1 MDDED
6 NSHNEYNDKNNE
18 EDDIRKNSLAF
29 VKTYKRLS
37 KRGSAYKL
45 FNFNTNND
53 NEPKNKPFN
62 NKNIKKEKS
71 FESSNSDDLSSSSS
85 NSTQKKI
92 KKKVYINSIPNY
104 IYNYNKKNSYLQ
116 EKHFL
121 PLKILV
127 SEALQKQNEHFLNQD
142 KYYSNLNLEN
152 NFGSKHKKLLKINEN
167 NSKIPLED
175 IIEKNGLNES
185 FTNTNSISVQKKLKK
200 LKFVEFEN
208 SKFKLFKSAYDN
220 KNTVNS
226 NKITENNNK
235 NFYGDQYYTE
245 KINFNKNKYLTSH
258 KKNNVLSLMKK
269 DEFAQ
274 YLIEKY
280 LNKIYKNN
288 FTIKSNE
295 KIRRLFVIRDSTVIT
310 NPKIIPGIFV
320 TIPSTNELSKFSSI
334 RRKILFKKFLLYCK
348 DKLKSLK
355 LFNYIYIKTGEI
367 IYDLIDIK
375 PNEKYIF
382 ISPTSLFQNLSI
394 PLNKNILNLYNKHFN
409 EDDERNGCFTDSSVD
424 EEKNNGENNDDL
436 YDIYFGSKRKNG
448 NKNFKTIKVK
458 NYNYNKNNLFL
469 NKSFTDG
476 LNDEKIENY
485 YFSDEEKRKES
496 VHIRY
501 YKKYTKKIDYFIE
514 AENDIYEKKINKLLT
529 NLSSNPLSKISSKNV
544 PFPSDDKLMSKYL
557 KEKKIVEKK
566 MLKSTVKSKPLKNQD
581 IVDVFVILQQYDK
594 NLSISKFIKH
604 KNEKKLNLPFIEKN
618 KIAIENKYL
627 ENYKRT
633 LIEFPT
639 ILAYNLP
646 LILSKNKKYSRYEIC
661 ALYTKFKSLVNLWFN
676 MHNNLKVLQIGI
688 DFDTFRNSTIDL
700 SSEDALFVRKIVDE
714 IISGSSGMLSLEDFV
729 NALNMMNRDDLN
741 DELEFFLK
749 VFNLKDKKKFMYNDV
764 KEISKMA
771 IKRLIKGNKNS
782 PEAKDVIMEL
792 SEFFVKFMFE
802 TCNKKI
808 EEGLTVDDLKKII
821 EEKKDIEYLKIF
833 CCTLESKNNNVFKNK
848 ID

>member
-1 MDDED
+1 MDDD
-6 NSHNEYNDKNNE
+6 NSHNEYNNDKSND
-18 EDDIRKNSLAF
+18 EDVNRKNSLAF

-45 FNFNTNND
+45 FNFGVS
-53 NEPKNKPFN
+53 E
-62 NKNIKKEKS
+62 KNIKKEKS
-71 FESSNSDDLSSSSS
+71 IESSNSSEFSSSS
-85 NSTQKKI
+85 NSTKKKI
-92 KKKVYINSIPNY
+92 KKKVYINSIPDY
-104 IYNYNKKNSYLQ
+104 IDTKQNKNSYLQ

-121 PLKILV
+121 PLKILI
-127 SEALQKQNEHFLNQD
+127 SEALQKQNDYFLKQN

-152 NFGSKHKKLLKINEN
+152 NFGSKHKKLLKIDEN
-167 NSKIPLED
+167 NTKIPLEE

-185 FTNTNSISVQKKLKK
+185 FTNSNSISVQKKLKK

-208 SKFKLFKSAYDN
+208 SKFKLFKSAYNN

-226 NKITENNNK
+226 NKLTENK
-235 NFYGDQYYTE
+235 IFYGDQYYTE
-245 KINFNKNKYLTSH
+245 KINLKRNKFYSNH

-280 LNKIYKNN
+280 LYKIYKNN
-288 FTIKSNE
+288 FTIESND

-334 RRKILFKKFLLYCK
+334 RRKVLFKKFLLYCK

-409 EDDERNGCFTDSSVD
+409 EDDDRNGCFVDSSED
-424 EEKNNGENNDDL
+424 EEKNKGENNDDL
-436 YDIYFGSKRKNG
+436 YDIYFGKKRKNG
-448 NKNFKTIKVK
+448 NKNFKVIKVK
-458 NYNYNKNNLFL
+458 NYKKNNLFL
-469 NKSFTDG
+469 NKSFTHG
-476 LNDEKIENY
+476 LNDEIDENY
-485 YFSDEEKRKES
+485 YFSDEEKRRES
-496 VHIRY
+496 VHRRY
-501 YKKYTKKIDYFIE
+501 YKKYNKKIDYFIE
-514 AENDIYEKKINKLLT
+514 AENDIFEKKINKLLT

-581 IVDVFVILQQYDK
+581 IIDVFVILQQYDK

-604 KNEKKLNLPFIEKN
+604 KNEKKFNLPFIEKN

-633 LIEFPT
+633 LNEFPT
-639 ILAYNLP
+639 ILSYNLP
-646 LILSKNKKYSRYEIC
+646 LILSKNKKYSRYELC

-792 SEFFVKFMFE
+792 SEFFVKYMFE

-808 EEGLTVDDLKKII
+808 EDGLTVADLKKLID
-821 EEKKDIEYLKIF
+821 EKKDIEYLKIF

>member
-1 MDDED
+1 MDDD
-6 NSHNEYNDKNNE
+6 NSHNEYNNDKSND
-18 EDDIRKNSLAF
+18 EDVNRKNSLAF

-45 FNFNTNND
+45 FNFGVS
-53 NEPKNKPFN
+53 E
-62 NKNIKKEKS
+62 KNIKKEKS
-71 FESSNSDDLSSSSS
+71 IESSNSSEFSSSS
-85 NSTQKKI
+85 NSTKKKI
-92 KKKVYINSIPNY
+92 KKKVYINSIPDY
-104 IYNYNKKNSYLQ
+104 IDNKQNKNSYLQ

-121 PLKILV
+121 PLKILI
-127 SEALQKQNEHFLNQD
+127 SEALQKQNDYFLKQN

-152 NFGSKHKKLLKINEN
+152 NFGSKHKKLLKIDEN
-167 NSKIPLED
+167 NTKIPLEE

-185 FTNTNSISVQKKLKK
+185 FTNSNSISVQKKL
-200 LKFVEFEN
+200 N
-208 SKFKLFKSAYDN
+208 
-220 KNTVNS
+220 
-226 NKITENNNK
+226 
-235 NFYGDQYYTE
+235 
-245 KINFNKNKYLTSH
+245 

-280 LNKIYKNN
+280 LYKIYKNN
-288 FTIKSNE
+288 FTIESND

-334 RRKILFKKFLLYCK
+334 RRKVLFKKFLLYCK

-409 EDDERNGCFTDSSVD
+409 EDDDRNGCFVDSSED
-424 EEKNNGENNDDL
+424 EEKNKGENNDDL
-436 YDIYFGSKRKNG
+436 YDIYFGKKRKNG
-448 NKNFKTIKVK
+448 NKNFKVIKVK
-458 NYNYNKNNLFL
+458 NYKKNNLFL
-469 NKSFTDG
+469 NKSFTHG
-476 LNDEKIENY
+476 LNDEIDENY

-496 VHIRY
+496 VHKRY

-514 AENDIYEKKINKLLT
+514 AENDIFEKKINKLLT

-581 IVDVFVILQQYDK
+581 IIDVFVILQQYDK

-633 LIEFPT
+633 LNEFPT
-639 ILAYNLP
+639 ILSYNLP
-646 LILSKNKKYSRYEIC
+646 LILSKNKKYSRYELC

-792 SEFFVKFMFE
+792 SEFFVKYMFE

-808 EEGLTVDDLKKII
+808 EDGLTVADLKKLID
-821 EEKKDIEYLKIF
+821 EKKDIEYLKIF